1 MSDLPASVRPILR
14 RLARRVA
21 VGLFLEIWPRWA
33 IGSLLIAGTVALIC
47 RIFFS
52 GIAPFLPWLWLIPVL
67 SVVPVLFL
75 CMRRAYRPAEIA
87 ALADSLSGGQ
97 GTLLTVVETQ
107 DPQWSNAPTLESLNQ
122 LPMPRLRWGRRLAP
136 VLASAFFL
144 LTALLVPQR
153 MISGQRST
161 VLANDIVSDLKTTI
175 EELKQQ
181 DLLTP
186 EEQKNLEEEIER
198 IRKDAMDRVDAS
210 SWEAADALRE
220 KMSAG
225 LTQKEDALNWAEQS
239 LARFAAAA
247 QAGATP
253 SAAQAEEL
261 ANAIQKLAQTGML
274 ADAPADLQALIGGQ
288 DAIAG
293 GNVKLPTDPRELRR
307 LASALAKHLGDRAAR
322 FGNLRQLP
330 REAGRF
336 NPGEFDGEFN
346 YEQGPE
352 ADGDPGN
359 GGINRGRGDAELTWG
374 DESLP
379 FDRFKS
385 VALPPGS
392 VRSPDDWSPVA
403 VLPGAPKESPER
415 SLSSTGVQFSGTAGQ
430 SAWRRTLAP
439 RHYSAVKRY
448 FENAESR

>member
-1 MSDLPASVRPILR
+1 MSDLPASVRPTLR

-33 IGSLLIAGTVALIC
+33 IGSLLLAGTVALLC

-52 GIAPFLPWLWLIPVL
+52 SVAGLLPWLW
-67 SVVPVLFL
+67 VVPVASVIPVVVL

-97 GTLLTVVETQ
+97 GTLLAVIETK
-107 DPQWSNAPTLESLNQ
+107 DPQWSDAPALESLKQ
-122 LPMPRLRWGRRLAP
+122 LPMPRLRFWRRLAP

-144 LTALLVPQR
+144 LTALLLPQR
-153 MISGQRST
+153 MISGPRST
-161 VLANDIVSDLKTTI
+161 VLANDIVSDLKSTI

-198 IRKDAMDRVDAS
+198 IRKDALDRVDAS

-220 KMSAG
+220 KMSVG
-225 LTQKEDALNWAEQS
+225 LSQKEDALNWAEQS

-247 QAGATP
+247 QAGTPP

-274 ADAPADLQALIGGQ
+274 ADAPADLQSLIGGE
-288 DAIAG
+288 DALAG
-293 GNVKLPTDPRELRR
+293 GNVQLPTDPRDLRR
-307 LASALAKHLGDRAAR
+307 LTAALAKHLGDRAAR

-336 NPGEFDGEFN
+336 DPGEFEEFN

-352 ADGDPGN
+352 GDGDPGN
-359 GGINRGRGDAELTWG
+359 GGLNRGRGDANLTWG